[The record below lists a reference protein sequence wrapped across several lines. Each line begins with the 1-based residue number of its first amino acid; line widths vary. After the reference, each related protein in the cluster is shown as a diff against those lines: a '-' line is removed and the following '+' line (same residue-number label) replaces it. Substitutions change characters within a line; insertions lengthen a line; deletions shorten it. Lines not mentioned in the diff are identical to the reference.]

1 MSIRQ
6 YWFVLWELTKR
17 ELKRKYARSFLGILW
32 SCVYPLMRMA
42 LVVVLFS
49 TIFNKGID
57 KYPAYYF
64 VGFLMFEF
72 FATATQTSL
81 TTLKDNRNLLIKSK
95 LPRELFVLSRVLT
108 AFVNFLLG
116 CIPFALVLAC
126 HRTPIT
132 INYYMIPIVLLLL
145 LIFTT
150 GVSYAVSIWF
160 VFQRDAGN
168 IYSNFIFI
176 LRFFV
181 AMFYS
186 IDWVAAGVRWVIEHN
201 PVYLYIYILRQGVVY
216 GQRPEW
222 MYVRNGIIWAAGM
235 FVVGI
240 LIFKRYEND
249 VVERL

>member
-116 CIPFALVLAC
+116 CIPFAAVVAKLNVSLCERAE
-126 HRTPIT
+126 PL
-132 INYYMIPIVLLLL
+132 IVLPGSYKEASKFLDGPGNKVLMKSASEIARVRDEL
-145 LIFTT
+145 KERGLIKN
-150 GVSYAVSIWF
+150 A
-160 VFQRDAGN
+160 
-168 IYSNFIFI
+168 
-176 LRFFV
+176 
-181 AMFYS
+181 AM
-186 IDWVAAGVRWVIEHN
+186 
-201 PVYLYIYILRQGVVY
+201 
-216 GQRPEW
+216 
-222 MYVRNGIIWAAGM
+222 
-235 FVVGI
+235 
-240 LIFKRYEND
+240 
-249 VVERL
+249 VERCGLPGEKVYRDLNEIDPNSSYFSVILVKEKEFDK